1 MGQTPGCAIL
11 TWHYLKA
18 AGRRAQ
24 ISRPARCIFRV
35 SAKDFSGWHW
45 GTAAMDDGKI
55 SLAVFRNRNRGY
67 IDAACQPGDRVTV
80 ELVVPCDG
88 ENAQC
93 DNYDGFG

>member
-1 MGQTPGCAIL
+1 
-11 TWHYLKA
+11 
-18 AGRRAQ
+18 
-24 ISRPARCIFRV
+24 
-35 SAKDFSGWHW
+35 
-45 GTAAMDDGKI
+45 MDDGKI